1 MQLFKVIFLFEW
13 RRLIRQLSQLIILFF
28 FLLLGLFSIYNGHTF
43 LNRQLKAIDSLH
55 KIQSTHLKDVKE
67 RFNADTSTAWGKSLA
82 IQAGIPQVVEFNNP
96 PYAINPPTSI
106 TMLAVG
112 QRDLLPYFDLVNSK
126 RNYSTPPD
134 TEIAN
139 PEKLAS
145 GNFDLSFILIYLF
158 PLLIIV
164 WCYDIL
170 SSEREQQT
178 DKLLSIQG
186 ASINAIINYKLLFRL
201 AIVLGL
207 ASLLSCIGFL
217 AHPASVTTS
226 AADSFVWLLLI
237 VIYLAFW
244 FSLCRFIIKLNYSSA
259 ANILILP
266 GIWLFFIVLVPALV
280 NKFTE
285 LAYPMPFRASL
296 ASEQRE
302 ITNETWEMSRLAL
315 IDTFYKNNPQYLPLR
330 KTTDTAEYGNKRFAA
345 YEDLLLRRIKNS
357 AAKYYTQIN
366 QHNDVLT
373 KLNWINPVAQIQYL
387 LNANAETGLKDYL
400 SFEQQVN
407 CFQTTWVGFMN
418 SYLLRDKKIKK
429 EELGLLPQFNKQSD
443 PLKIQRIL
451 ISTASIWLTLL
462 AILLI
467 TPKLRTRN

>member
-13 RRLIRQLSQLIILFF
+13 RRLIRQPAQLLILFF

-55 KIQSTHLKDVKE
+55 KIQSLHLKDVKE
-67 RFNADTSTAWGKSLA
+67 RFKADTTTAWGKSLA
-82 IQAGIPQVVEFNNP
+82 MQAGIPQVIEFNNP

-106 TMLAVG
+106 AMLAVG

-178 DKLLSIQG
+178 DKLLSVQG
-186 ASINAIINYKLLFRL
+186 ASLNAIINYKLLFRL
-201 AIVLGL
+201 MVVLGL

-217 AHPASVTTS
+217 AHPAPVILS
-226 AADSFVWLLLI
+226 AADAFVWLLLI
-237 VIYLAFW
+237 VVYITFW
-244 FSLCRFIIKLNYSSA
+244 FALCRFIIKFNYSSA

-266 GIWLFFIVLVPALV
+266 GIWLLFTVLIPSLA

-285 LAYPMPFRASL
+285 LAFPMPFRAGL

-302 ITNETWEMSRLAL
+302 ITIETWEMPRLAL
-315 IDTFYKNNPQYLPLR
+315 MDTFYKNNPQYLSIR

-345 YEDLLLRRIKNS
+345 YEDLLLRRIRSS
-357 AAKYYTQIN
+357 AAKYYTQVN
-366 QHNDVLT
+366 RHNDVLT

-387 LNANAETGLKDYL
+387 LNADTETGLKDYL

-407 CFQTTWVGFMN
+407 SFQTTWVGFIN
-418 SYLLRDKKIKK
+418 SYLLLDKKIKK
-429 EELGLLPQFNKQSD
+429 EELGLLPQFHKQSD
-443 PLKIQRIL
+443 PLKTQRIL
-451 ISTASIWLTLL
+451 ISTASIWLALL
-462 AILLI
+462 IILQI